1 MRVFVTGGTGLLG
14 NNVIRMLRD
23 RGDDVTAVVR
33 NQPEDEVFAGLDIE
47 VRQGKLDDVAFVRDA
62 VAGHD
67 AVIHSAGLIHIGRKR
82 RQESFRVNEGLSATI
97 ARACRELRCKMVHV
111 GTVNTMAIGTP
122 DRPSDEEMAHDG
134 LAGQI
139 DSSYVAS
146 KKAGIAAVMDEVGRG
161 LNAAIVHPGFMLG
174 PYDWKPS
181 SGRMMVEVQKAWRPL
196 APAGGCSVCDVRD
209 VAAGTIAAIDRDV
222 PAGREFILAGE
233 NWTYLKLWTEMA
245 RRVGRRPPLKK
256 VGPVPRWI
264 GGLYGDLVSRFGEH
278 EHDLN
283 STGIAMSS
291 QFHFHDSQR
300 ARRELGYTNRPV
312 ETTLDDAAE
321 WLRRFF
327 R

>member
-1 MRVFVTGGTGLLG
+1 MRVLVTGGTGLLG
-14 NNVIRMLRD
+14 NNVVRQLRE

-33 NQPEDEVFAGLDIE
+33 RDPGNEVFAGLD
-47 VRQGKLDDVAFVRDA
+47 VDLPQGPLDDPAFVCDCIRGQDA
-62 VAGHD
+62 V
-67 AVIHSAGLIHIGRKR
+67 VHSAGLIHIGRQR
-82 RQESFRVNEGLSATI
+82 RDESFQVNEGLTATI
-97 ARACRELRCKMVHV
+97 AEACRELGCKLVHV

-122 DRPSDEEMAHDG
+122 DQPSDEETPHQG

-146 KKAGIAAVMDEVGRG
+146 KKAGVAAVMREVDKG
-161 LNAAIVHPGFMLG
+161 LNATIVHPGFMLG

-209 VAAGTIAAIDRDV
+209 VAAGTLAAMDNDV
-222 PAGREFILAGE
+222 APGREFILAGE

-256 VGPVPRWI
+256 VGPLPRWI
-264 GGLYGDLVSRFGEH
+264 GGIYGDIASRFGSS

-283 STGIAMSS
+283 STAIAMSS
-291 QFHFHDSQR
+291 QFHFHSSDR
-300 ARRELGYTNRPV
+300 ARRELGYVRRPV
-312 ETTLDDAAE
+312 ETTLDDAAG
-321 WLRRFF
+321 WLQRFF